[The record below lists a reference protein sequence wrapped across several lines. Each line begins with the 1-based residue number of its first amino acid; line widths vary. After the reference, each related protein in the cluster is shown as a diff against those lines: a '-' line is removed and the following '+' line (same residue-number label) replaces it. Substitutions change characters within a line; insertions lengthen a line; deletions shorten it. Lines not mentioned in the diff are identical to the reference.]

1 MLMMIVGS
9 DLAMTER
16 LAAHDRPLFGRVK
29 EERVRPLIPTEV
41 GEALSG
47 RGGAVGAFDAY
58 LVTGGCPRPVE
69 GSAKHDGGDGLPGT
83 RDAATGRPLAPVP
96 LIGPSLARPTRI
108 FRVVEWHPDPV
119 GIVGWVPRLQRKA
132 AR

>member
-69 GSAKHDGGDGLPGT
+69 GSAKHDGGAGLPGT

-96 LIGPSLARPTRI
+96 LIGPSLAGPDQDLPGRP
-108 FRVVEWHPDPV
+108 WHQGPV
-119 GIVGWVPRLQRKA
+119 GKVGWVPRSRRKA